1 MHIKCTARL
10 LLLLMLVPPGL
21 DAQQIST
28 DAVDPKSTEAS
39 RVEQR
44 LDQVLG
50 ALGGMQKELDASK
63 QQIDQLQEQIRDL
76 RSQVEAA
83 NTVAEADRGAA
94 ALQESVQQLQS
105 DDEILQAEVKQHDQ
119 TKVETASKFPLRV
132 SGLVLFSSFLN
143 NGAVDNIDLPI
154 VAMPRT
160 ET

>member
-50 ALGGMQKELDASK
+50 ALSGMQKELDASK
-63 QQIDQLQEQIRDL
+63 QQIDQLQNEIRDL
-76 RSQVEAA
+76 RGQVQAA
-83 NTVAEADRGAA
+83 NSVAEANSGAA
-94 ALQESVQQLQS
+94 TLPLGKPSSHPGTRRKDSCTFSRISGFCGQRLRRDTKGHAMYEHVQGM
-105 DDEILQAEVKQHDQ
+105 
-119 TKVETASKFPLRV
+119 T
-132 SGLVLFSSFLN
+132 
-143 NGAVDNIDLPI
+143 
-154 VAMPRT
+154 
-160 ET
+160 